1 MDVSLTTLLMAQ
13 PSSLNAYLKDMRA
26 QLNQHSLPLSGI
38 YCFLLDENS
47 DEYHLFVSNQDEWCD
62 ELNSRQI
69 SYLNNSLLDTTFNHF
84 SSQVLPNET
93 KLSLLSSAKNERSA
107 IFYAPL
113 IVANKLIGAVIIV
126 CDDIDTLTVSEFNHL
141 SLFTQTLAKLINAE
155 RSLVNTLTATI
166 KSIRHFTEY
175 RDTETGL
182 HLDRVSR
189 YSALIARE
197 LAAEIEFD
205 NEFIEHISLFSRLHD
220 IGKIAIPDAILNKP
234 GRHNDAEHQ
243 IMKTHVTR
251 GLEIL
256 DRVLQDYELHEM
268 ASVRIM
274 RNIIACHH
282 EYLDGSGYPK
292 GLRENEIPI
301 EARIVTVA
309 DIFDALTCYRPYKKA
324 WSVSSAIEELRLMS
338 EQNKLDE
345 RCVNALISKQTE
357 IEDIVEQWADD
368 ISQ

>member
-1 MDVSLTTLLMAQ
+1 MDVSLTTLLTAQ
-13 PSSLNAYLKDMRA
+13 PSSLNKYLRDIRS

-38 YCFLLDENS
+38 YCFLFDENS
-47 DEYHLFVSNQDEWCD
+47 HEYHLFISNHDEQCD
-62 ELNSRQI
+62 ELNTRLLSF
-69 SYLNNSLLDTTFNHF
+69 LNKSLLDTTFDHF
-84 SSQVLPNET
+84 STQVLSEEI
-93 KLSLLSSAKNERSA
+93 KLTLLSDAKNDLSGL
-107 IFYAPL
+107 FYAPL
-113 IVANKLIGAVIIV
+113 IIGNKLIGSVIIV
-126 CDDIDTLTVSEFNHL
+126 CDDLNTLTVSESNHL

-166 KSIRHFTEY
+166 NSIRHFTDY

-189 YSALIARE
+189 YSAIIARK
-197 LAAEIEFD
+197 LAAEIELD

-234 GRHNDAEHQ
+234 GRHNDAEHE

-256 DRVLQDYELHEM
+256 ERVLQDYELHEM
-268 ASVRIM
+268 ASVDIM
-274 RNIIACHH
+274 RNIIGCHH

-292 GLRENEIPI
+292 GLREDEIPI

-324 WSVSSAIEELRLMS
+324 WSVNKAIEELRLMA
-338 EQNKLDE
+338 EQNKLDKH
-345 RCVNALISKQTE
+345 CVNALIAKQAE

-368 ISQ
+368 TSQ